1 MCYFETNYDFTMCSI
16 VSLLGIGIGM
26 FATISTASQEPELA
40 CGIIAD
46 LLYQSIVAR
55 KPSDSILAPSRDKLV
70 IYLSL
75 SLLHPWLRFGVLH
88 CKYIPHPLDHAFYL
102 SLPIHF
108 YVTSLITGPI
118 RKNPSAIP

>member
-1 MCYFETNYDFTMCSI
+1 MCYFETNYNFTMCSI

-26 FATISTASQEPELA
+26 FAAIPTASQEPELA
-40 CGIIAD
+40 RSVIAD

-55 KPSDSILAPSRDKLV
+55 KPSDSMASSRGEPA

-75 SLLHPWLRFGVLH
+75 SLLRPWLRFGVLH
-88 CKYIPHPLDHAFYL
+88 CKYIPHPLDHALYFFL
-102 SLPIHF
+102 RIHF
-108 YVTSLITGPI
+108 YVTSLITGI